1 MQIQIRPLHFS
12 SFLVPLPFLLLPIE
26 IRPDIGAFLATR
38 LARKFDI
45 GQPDVIGPSI
55 GADRSRMA
63 AMIVRAIDQETHF
76 SEGNLLRARDGGHAA

>member
-1 MQIQIRPLHFS
+1 MK
-12 SFLVPLPFLLLPIE
+12 V
-26 IRPDIGAFLATR
+26 RPDVGALPATG
-38 LARKFDI
+38 LTSEQGFDI